1 MTDFSYVYWVHI
13 LFVGPLLTYI
23 GFTKTNVSDTVF
35 NFLIVLGL
43 VVIVY
48 HSYKLLAYKK
58 LI

>member
-1 MTDFSYVYWVHI
+1 MKDYSYVYWVHI
-13 LFVGPLLTYI
+13 LFVGPLFVYI
-23 GFTKTNVSDTVF
+23 GYNKTEVSDSVF
-35 NFLIVLGL
+35 NFLIILGL